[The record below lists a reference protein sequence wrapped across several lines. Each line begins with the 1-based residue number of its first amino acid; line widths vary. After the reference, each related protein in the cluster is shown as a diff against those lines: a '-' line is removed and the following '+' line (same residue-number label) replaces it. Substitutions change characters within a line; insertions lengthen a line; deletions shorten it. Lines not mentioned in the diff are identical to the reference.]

1 MIKQPFYNVEETI
14 NWLIVSNE
22 TKGAHS
28 SRREY
33 ERPCETNDIVIVA
46 KRLKQNGNITAG
58 QYLIFDRLING
69 QISRIPEKL
78 IGKYND
84 FLQKLDKELRK
95 KNIITM
101 EA

>member
-1 MIKQPFYNVEETI
+1 MIRQPFYDAEETI

-46 KRLKQNGNITAG
+46 KRLKQTGKITAG
-58 QYLIFDRLING
+58 QYLIFDRLIKG

-78 IGKYND
+78 IDKWND
-84 FLQKLDKELRK
+84 FVLKLDAALVEKQ
-95 KNIITM
+95 IIVRG
-101 EA
+101 